1 MAKNFYFENYSNS
14 GEQNLIEDLVIESIR
29 IYGIDTY
36 YINRNRQN
44 NDDILNEDDLPIFDQ
59 AFSLEMYVKN
69 VDGFE
74 GEGDF
79 LSKFGLQIRDSMTM
93 TVAIRVFEQEVAR
106 YTTDVRP
113 QEGDLLYFPL
123 NNKIF
128 KIMHVE
134 HESIFYQLGDLQVY
148 DLRCELFEYSQ
159 ERFQTG
165 IEEIDDLFKD
175 YVTTTPEAQT
185 LSGLEQVDPL
195 ADNASIETLAD
206 NIVDF
211 TETNPFGENN
221 F

>member
-44 NDDILNEDDLPIFDQ
+44 NDDILNEDDLPIFDE
-59 AFSLEMYVKN
+59 AYSIEMYVKN

-93 TVAIRVFEQEVAR
+93 TVAIRVFEQEVSR
-106 YTTDVRP
+106 YTGDVRP
-113 QEGDLLYFPL
+113 QEGDLLFFPL
-123 NNKIF
+123 NKKMF

-134 HESIFYQLGDLQVY
+134 HESIFYQMGDLQVY

>member
-1 MAKNFYFENYSNS
+1 MKNFYFENYGNS

-29 IYGIDTY
+29 IYGIDTF

-59 AFSLEMYVKN
+59 AFSIEMYVKN

-93 TVAIRVFEQEVAR
+93 TVSIRVFEQEVGR
-106 YTTDVRP
+106 YTADVRP
-113 QEGDLLYFPL
+113 QEGDLLFFPL
-123 NNKIF
+123 NKKIF

-165 IEEIDDLFKD
+165 IEEIDTLFAD
-175 YVTTTPEAQT
+175 YVTTTPEALT
-185 LSGLEQVDPL
+185 FSGLEEVDPL
-195 ADNASIETLAD
+195 ADNASIESLAD